1 MFILDDLLIKLPAKG
16 LMGIFSRIAEM
27 AEAELND
34 ESKIKDELLQ
44 LEYLYE
50 TDQITEEEYQ
60 EKEAALLERISQMEE
75 EQRQNARLA
84 AQDKNPLSSEEE

>member
-16 LMGIFSRIAEM
+16 LMGIFNKIAEM

-34 ESKIKDELLQ
+34 ESKIREELLL
-44 LEYLYE
+44 LEFLYE

-60 EKEAALLERISQMEE
+60 EKEAALMERLTLQE
-75 EQRQNARLA
+75 EQRDDMSLTR
-84 AQDKNPLSSEEE
+84 